1 MDTGIYEVGGMKKKK
16 GEMDRDVYEV
26 RDKKREMDIDAYEV
40 GGRKRRRV
48 KWIQVSMR

>member
-26 RDKKREMDIDAYEV
+26 RDKKREMDIDAYMV
-40 GGRKRRRV
+40 GEKKER
-48 KWIQVSMR
+48 WIEMPTR

>member
-26 RDKKREMDIDAYEV
+26 RDKKREMDIDAYMV
-40 GGRKRRRV
+40 GEKKER
-48 KWIQVSMR
+48 WIEMPTT